1 LKSTEKL
8 MLKSIVK
15 SIIGDAFL
23 ASPKAVL
30 KKVNALEGRMRSLS
44 DAELAGLT
52 PQFRERLAAGAD
64 IEKLMPEAFAAVRE
78 ASRRVLG
85 MRHFDVQIIGGVVL
99 ARGQIAEM
107 KTGEGKTL
115 VATLPAY
122 LHALSGEGVHIV
134 TVNDYL
140 AHRDAEWMGSVHKFM
155 GLTVGCI
162 QEQMGSTPQEETAAR
177 KAAYACDITYGT
189 NSEIVFD
196 DLRDNLAGS
205 TDEIVH
211 RGFNYA
217 LVDEVDL
224 ILIDEAQTPLII
236 SGSGDEDSSFFK
248 RADSILRRLKA
259 ETDFKRQPR
268 TKTATLTEEGLAKV
282 EELLGVGSL
291 DHPDNLRWF
300 HAIHQSLQAHAVY
313 RLDVD
318 YIVTE
323 GRVFLIDEHTGRVSE
338 DKRFSDGLHQALEA
352 KENVQIRSEDL
363 TLAKTSYQY
372 YFRRYKLLA
381 GMSGTAFSEKTEFL
395 KVYHLN
401 VKRIP
406 TNMPMIRKDYRRVL
420 FRNLRDKHETVLA
433 EIIDNVEA
441 GRPTLVGSVSVH
453 ESEQLSRQLKQ
464 KGIRH
469 EVLNAKNHEQEAEII
484 AQAGRKAAVTI
495 STNMAGRGTDIILGG
510 NPEGLAAK
518 MASPGTPKYEE
529 ELERFRALC
538 LEEGESVK
546 AAGGLVV
553 IGTGEHDS
561 VRIDN
566 QLRGRSGR
574 QGDPGSS
581 IFLISVEDD
590 VYQKF
595 GYETVV
601 PKLKEMLQDHPAGE
615 PVHNKDIEAA
625 LDQLR
630 EKVEIE
636 NQSVRLDVVK
646 YDGVIVDRREAIWAM
661 RRQLI
666 SSGSQADWHARVTQ
680 LLRELAGHLSESYD
694 TAAESSDDE
703 GLDTRNLQNT
713 KWRTLLEN
721 IYGAVIPEPEGG
733 WPYDLDGVE
742 KAVLTAY
749 KNRYGTQ
756 FDAELMEWERHTLL
770 GIIDRLWTQFL
781 TDVERVEEGIG
792 LRGYGNL
799 DPLVEFR
806 REVGLIY
813 VELLRDINLHAFRVW
828 LRVDPKKVP
837 EETAGRNSDAGVRA
851 NAARKPEKKQLNLPK
866 VRAGGRRRKA
876 RN

>member
-1 LKSTEKL
+1 
-8 MLKSIVK
+8 
-15 SIIGDAFL
+15 
-23 ASPKAVL
+23 
-30 KKVNALEGRMRSLS
+30 
-44 DAELAGLT
+44 
-52 PQFRERLAAGAD
+52 
-64 IEKLMPEAFAAVRE
+64 
-78 ASRRVLG
+78 
-85 MRHFDVQIIGGVVL
+85 
-99 ARGQIAEM
+99 M

-140 AHRDAEWMGSVHKFM
+140 AHRDAEWMGRVYRFM
-155 GLTVGCI
+155 GLSVGCI
-162 QEQMGSTPQEETAAR
+162 QEQMGSDPQEEISAR

-196 DLRDNLAGS
+196 DLRDNLASS
-205 TDEIVH
+205 TEEIVH
-211 RGFNYA
+211 RGFNFA

-248 RADSILRRLKA
+248 RADSIIRKLKA

-282 EELLGVGSL
+282 EALLGVGSL

-318 YIVTE
+318 YIVTQ

-352 KENVQIRSEDL
+352 KENVQIRSEDM

-381 GMSGTAFSEKTEFL
+381 GMSGTAYSEKTEFL

-420 FRNLRDKHETVLA
+420 FRNLRDKHEAVLA
-433 EIIDNVEA
+433 EIIANVEA
-441 GRPTLVGSVSVH
+441 GRPTLVGSVSVR
-453 ESEQLSRQLKQ
+453 ESEQLSRLLKQ

-484 AQAGRKAAVTI
+484 AQAGRRAAVTI

-510 NPEGLAAK
+510 NPEGLASKLA
-518 MASPGTPKYEE
+518 APGTAKYEE
-529 ELERFRALC
+529 ELERFRIQC
-538 LEEGESVK
+538 REEGEAVK
-546 AAGGLVV
+546 AAGGLMV
-553 IGTGEHDS
+553 IGTGEHES

-581 IFLISVEDD
+581 IFFISVEDD

-601 PKLKEMLQDHPAGE
+601 PQLKEMLADHPAGE
-615 PVHNKDIEAA
+615 PVNNKDIESA

-636 NQSVRLDVVK
+636 NQSIRLDVVK

-661 RRQLI
+661 RRQLL
-666 SSGSQADWHARVTQ
+666 SSDGLQEWHARVAKM
-680 LLRELAGHLSESYD
+680 LRELLEHLSESYD
-694 TAAESSDDE
+694 RAAVMSDDE
-703 GLDTRNLQNT
+703 EHDARSLHDA
-713 KWRTLLEN
+713 KWRVLLEN
-721 IYGAVIPEPEGG
+721 IYGASIPEPDGG
-733 WPYDLDGVE
+733 WPSDLSGVE
-742 KAVLTAY
+742 RAAFDLY
-749 KNRYGTQ
+749 RNRYGTE
-756 FDAELMEWERHTLL
+756 FDTELMNWERHTLL

-837 EETAGRNSDAGVRA
+837 EEATGRNSGSVAPVRA
-851 NAARKPEKKQLNLPK
+851 AGRREKKQLNLPK